1 MIRHPLGLRLAPDQ
15 SVRDQ
20 IYEAARI
27 GARGVVIDAIGD
39 VAPHRLGETGRREL
53 RQILR
58 TAELSLA
65 ALSLPTRRP
74 FDTLDQLDDRMRRAD
89 AAFAMA
95 YELGTTI
102 VLARA
107 GAVPPREDEARLE
120 IFSQTLLE
128 LGRRAEHHGVKLAME
143 TGTDSGQTLK
153 EFLDALGSPGLAAS
167 IDPAQHIASGDRPD
181 RLCTRARILG
191 CARIRHGRDRLERC
205 QSYEP
210 SRFRLSTRCPR
221 LGRVSGSARGNRISR
236 LFDRLARAWAARG
249 GPVQGGFESA
259 YSSRVTPT
267 DSVSFRRIS
276 RCICLT
282 TECLKIKP
290 FRGRERAG
298 CSRGHGF
305 FMSIAPLPSLGQI
318 AL

>member
-1 MIRHPLGLRLAPDQ
+1 MIRHPLALRLAPDQ

-143 TGTDSGQTLK
+143 TGTDSGQKLK
-153 EFLDALGSPGLAAS
+153 EFLDALDFTRPGR
-167 IDPAQHIASGDRPD
+167 QHRSRQSFASGDRPD
-181 RLCTRARILG
+181 RLCTELASWVVHAYATDATGSSGGKAMNPRGFGYPPGALDWEEYLG
-191 CARIRHGRDRLERC
+191 ALEEIGYRGFLTVWPAPGR
-205 QSYEP
+205 P
-210 SRFRLSTRCPR
+210 
-221 LGRVSGSARGNRISR
+221 
-236 LFDRLARAWAARG
+236 AADE
-249 GPVQGGFESA
+249 FK
-259 YSSRVTPT
+259 
-267 DSVSFRRIS
+267 SVSNRLI
-276 RCICLT
+276 
-282 TECLKIKP
+282 
-290 FRGRERAG
+290 
-298 CSRGHGF
+298 HVV
-305 FMSIAPLPSLGQI
+305 
-318 AL
+318 